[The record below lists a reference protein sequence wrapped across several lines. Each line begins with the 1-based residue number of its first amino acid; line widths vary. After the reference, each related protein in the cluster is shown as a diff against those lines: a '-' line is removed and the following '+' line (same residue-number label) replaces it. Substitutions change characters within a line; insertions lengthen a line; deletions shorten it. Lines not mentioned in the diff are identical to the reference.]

1 LRPIDSRLLCRLAAT
16 ALLPLALLASPLPA
30 HGAALPSGQS
40 PEELRRLAQQLGYTP
55 EQLRAAAQSQ
65 QTSGAL
71 PKSPPAASAPA
82 AEQALAPETASP
94 DTLNPA
100 PVPAKPDGPQ
110 PFGYEVFRY
119 SPTTF
124 EPLAYGP
131 VDQDYPIG
139 PGDELVLTLWGDA
152 QLALTATV
160 NREGAV
166 VLPDVGTIPVNG
178 LTLEG
183 ARSRIRAVLA
193 RIYSGLRPAGPGSTA
208 SFDLSL
214 GKLRSIQVFLLGEVV
229 KPGGYTVSSV
239 SRVLNALYVAGGAT
253 RSGSLRDVRVV
264 RGGQVVA
271 HVDLYRLLLAGD
283 AADETRLQNG
293 DVIFV
298 PPVGRRVN
306 VSGALRR
313 NGLFELKDGENLTAL
328 LQMAGGPLAD
338 ADLTRAQIT
347 RVVPPALRD
356 SLPGQDRLAL
366 DVSLA
371 AAAQGRDGDVPLFD
385 ADTLVAHSI
394 GQAQR
399 NTVTVSGSS
408 VLKPG
413 VYEYRPGL
421 RLRDLVGLAGGLKPE
436 AFLGRAQVTRTAAD
450 RTRSVLRVD
459 LSRALAG
466 DPRDDV
472 ALEPLDELS
481 VLSKWDIEQRGRVS
495 IHGLVRRPGEYEYLE
510 GMTLADLVF
519 RAGGLMEDA
528 YVLSAELARVVLRKQ
543 GTRIADTLSVPLERT
558 LSADSRA
565 SSFALERWDAVFVR
579 RDPQFREQV
588 FMNVKGEVRFPG
600 RYALTRRDERVADL
614 VKRAGGLTELA
625 YAPGAS
631 FSRTSADRPRL
642 DLPAAI
648 RDPQSPSKRE
658 PGDLRSPSNLEF
670 ESSDALTVRLGI
682 DLPAVLRDPRSPS
695 NLVLQANDVLTVPRY
710 QPTVA
715 IEGAVF
721 NPVTALYRAGAGVG
735 YYVMQA
741 NGFRQ
746 DADKGRT
753 VVVQANGSVQKG
765 GTPGPGSRVLV
776 PARPPS
782 EPKDRLKDLATLM
795 GVLASTATVFY
806 LIQMGSK

>member
-1 LRPIDSRLLCRLAAT
+1 MRVGPLFAAAAGLLLLAPLVFFPARAQGAERSPVEIERLA
-16 ALLPLALLASPLPA
+16 
-30 HGAALPSGQS
+30 
-40 PEELRRLAQQLGYTP
+40 RQLGYSP
-55 EQLRAAAQSQ
+55 EQLRATAQSR
-65 QTSGAL
+65 TAPDAL
-71 PKSPPAASAPA
+71 PQSPSAAPA
-82 AEQALAPETASP
+82 AATEKALAPESP
-94 DTLNPA
+94 RPDSPA
-100 PVPAKPDGPQ
+100 PAPAPAKADDPQ
-110 PFGYEVFRY
+110 PFGYDVFRY

-139 PGDELVLTLWGDA
+139 PGDELVLTMWGDA

-166 VLPDVGTIPVNG
+166 VLPDVGTVPVNG

-183 ARSRIRAVLA
+183 ARSRIRAVLS
-193 RIYSGLRPAGPGSTA
+193 RIYAGLRSTGAGSPISL
-208 SFDLSL
+208 DLSL

-253 RSGSLRDVRVV
+253 RPGSLRDVRVI

-271 HVDLYRLLLAGD
+271 HVDLYRLLLTGD

-298 PPVGRRVN
+298 PPVGRRVK
-306 VSGALRR
+306 VSGPLRR

-338 ADLTRAQIT
+338 ADLSRAQIT

-356 SLPGQDRLAL
+356 SLPGQDRLVL

-371 AAAQGRDGDVPLFD
+371 AAAQGHGGDVPLFD
-385 ADTLVAHSI
+385 ADALAAYSI
-394 GQAQR
+394 GQDQR
-399 NTVTVSGSS
+399 NTVTISGSS

-421 RLRDLVGLAGGLKPE
+421 RLRGLVALAGGLKPE
-436 AFLGRAQVTRTAAD
+436 AFLGRAQVTRTATD
-450 RTRSVLRVD
+450 RARSILRVD

-466 DPRDDV
+466 DPQDDIT
-472 ALEPLDELS
+472 LEPLDELA
-481 VLSKWDIEQRGRVS
+481 VLSKWDIEERGRVS
-495 IHGLVRRPGEYEYLE
+495 IDGLVRHPGQYEYLG

-519 RAGGLMEDA
+519 QAGGLTDDA
-528 YVLSAELARVVLRKQ
+528 LVLSAELARVDLRAQ
-543 GTRIADTLSVPLERT
+543 GGHIADTLRVPLERT

-579 RDPQFREQV
+579 RDPEYREQV
-588 FMNVKGEVRFPG
+588 FVSVDGEVRFPG
-600 RYALTRRDERVADL
+600 RYALTRRDERVGDL

-631 FSRTSADRPRL
+631 FSRTGAD
-642 DLPAAI
+642 
-648 RDPQSPSKRE
+648 
-658 PGDLRSPSNLEF
+658 
-670 ESSDALTVRLGI
+670 RLGI

-695 NLVLQANDVLTVPRY
+695 NLVLNVGDVLTVPRY

-735 YYVMQA
+735 YYVTQA
-741 NGFRQ
+741 NGYRR

-753 VVVQANGSVQKG
+753 VVVQTNGSVQRG
-765 GTPGPGSRVLV
+765 GTPGPGSRVVV
-776 PARPPS
+776 PAKPPGES
-782 EPKDRLKDLATLM
+782 KDRLKDLATLM
-795 GVLASTATVFY
+795 GVLASTATVVY

>member
-1 LRPIDSRLLCRLAAT
+1 MRPIDSRLLRRLAAT
-16 ALLPLALLASPLPA
+16 ALLPLVLLASPLPV

-65 QTSGAL
+65 EAPGAL
-71 PKSPPAASAPA
+71 AKSPPAVSAPA
-82 AEQALAPETASP
+82 AEQALAPETPRP
-94 DTLNPA
+94 DTLGPAPA
-100 PVPAKPDGPQ
+100 PVKPAGPQ

-131 VDQDYPIG
+131 VDQDYLIG
-139 PGDELVLTLWGDA
+139 PGDELVLTMWGDA

-183 ARSRIRAVLA
+183 ARSRVRAVLA
-193 RIYSGLRPAGPGSTA
+193 RIYSGLRPAGSGSTA
-208 SFDLSL
+208 MLDLSL

-229 KPGGYTVSSV
+229 KPGGYTISSV

-253 RSGSLRDVRVV
+253 RPGSLRDVRVI

-271 HVDLYRLLLAGD
+271 HVDLYRLLLTGD

-298 PPVGRRVN
+298 PPVGRRVK
-306 VSGALRR
+306 VSGPLRR

-328 LQMAGGPLAD
+328 LRMAGGPLAD
-338 ADLTRAQIT
+338 ADLSRAQIT
-347 RVVPPALRD
+347 RVVPPAMRD
-356 SLPGQDRLAL
+356 SLRGQDRLAL

-371 AAAQGRDGDVPLFD
+371 DAAAGRAGDVPLCD
-385 ADTLVAHSI
+385 ADELVAYSI
-394 GQAQR
+394 GQERR
-399 NTVTVSGSS
+399 NTVTILGSS
-408 VLKPG
+408 VFKPG

-421 RLRDLVGLAGGLKPE
+421 RLRDLVGLAGGLRPE
-436 AFLGRAQVTRTAAD
+436 AYLGRAQVTRTAAD
-450 RTRSVLRVD
+450 RTRSMLRVD

-466 DPRDDV
+466 DPQDDI
-472 ALEPLDELS
+472 ALAPLDELA
-481 VLSKWDIEQRGRVS
+481 VLSKWDIEERGRVT

-519 RAGGLMEDA
+519 KAGGLTDDA
-528 YVLSAELARVVLRKQ
+528 LALSAELARVVLQTQ
-543 GTRIADTLSVPLERT
+543 GVRIADTLRVPLERT

-565 SSFALERWDAVFVR
+565 SSFPLERWDAVFVR
-579 RDPQFREQV
+579 RDPDYREQV
-588 FMNVKGEVRFPG
+588 FVSVSGEVLFPG
-600 RYALTRRDERVADL
+600 RYALTRHDERVADL
-614 VKRAGGLTELA
+614 LKRAGGFTELA

-631 FSRTSADRPRL
+631 FSRTGG
-642 DLPAAI
+642 
-648 RDPQSPSKRE
+648 E
-658 PGDLRSPSNLEF
+658 
-670 ESSDALTVRLGI
+670 RLGI
-682 DLPAVLRDPRSPS
+682 DLPAVIRDSRSPS
-695 NLVLQANDVLTVPRY
+695 NLVLQANDVLTVPRF

-721 NPVTALYRAGAGVG
+721 NPVTALYHAGAGVG
-735 YYVMQA
+735 YYVTQA

-776 PARPPS
+776 PAKPPG
-782 EPKDRLKDLATLM
+782 EPKDRLKELATLM
-795 GVLASTATVFY
+795 GVLASTATVVY

>member
-1 LRPIDSRLLCRLAAT
+1 MRVGPLLAA
-16 ALLPLALLASPLPA
+16 AAMLLLAPLVFPA
-30 HGAALPSGQS
+30 RAQGAERS
-40 PEELRRLAQQLGYTP
+40 PEEIERLARQLGYSP
-55 EQLRAAAQSQ
+55 EQLRAATQSQ
-65 QTSGAL
+65 TAPDAL
-71 PKSPPAASAPA
+71 MKSPPAVPA
-82 AEQALAPETASP
+82 AATERALAPESP
-94 DTLNPA
+94 RPDSPGPA
-100 PVPAKPDGPQ
+100 PAPAKADGPQ
-110 PFGYEVFRY
+110 PFGYDVFRY

-139 PGDELVLTLWGDA
+139 PGDELVLTMWGDA
-152 QLALTATV
+152 QLALTSTV

-193 RIYSGLRPAGPGSTA
+193 RSYAGLRAPGPGA
-208 SFDLSL
+208 RISFDLSL

-229 KPGGYTVSSV
+229 RPGGYTVSSV

-253 RSGSLRDVRVV
+253 RTGSLREVRVI

-271 HVDLYRLLLAGD
+271 RVDLYRLLLTGD
-283 AADETRLQNG
+283 AGDETRLQNG

-298 PPVGRRVN
+298 PPVGRRVK
-306 VSGALRR
+306 VSGPLRR
-313 NGLFELKDGENLTAL
+313 NGLFELKPGENLTAL

-338 ADLTRAQIT
+338 ADLSRAQIN
-347 RVVPPALRD
+347 RVMPPALRD

-371 AAAQGRDGDVPLFD
+371 AAAEGRGGDAPLCD
-385 ADTLVAHSI
+385 ADELVAYSI
-394 GQAQR
+394 GQERR
-399 NTVTVSGSS
+399 NTVTIAGAS

-421 RLRDLVGLAGGLKPE
+421 RLRELVGLAGGLKPE
-436 AFLGRAQVTRTAAD
+436 AFLGRAQVTRTAGD
-450 RTRSVLRVD
+450 RTRSVLRVN
-459 LSRALAG
+459 LARALAG

-472 ALEPLDELS
+472 ALVPLDELA
-481 VLSKWDIEQRGRVS
+481 VLSKWDVEERGRVS
-495 IHGLVRRPGEYEYLE
+495 IHGLVRHPGEYEYLE

-519 RAGGLMEDA
+519 EAGGLTDDA
-528 YVLSAELARVVLRKQ
+528 LVLSAELARVDLHPQ
-543 GTRIADTLSVPLERT
+543 GVSIADTLRVPLERT

-588 FMNVKGEVRFPG
+588 FVSVDGEVRFPG

-614 VKRAGGLTELA
+614 VQRAGGPTEFA

-631 FSRTSADRPRL
+631 FSRTGA
-642 DLPAAI
+642 
-648 RDPQSPSKRE
+648 E
-658 PGDLRSPSNLEF
+658 H
-670 ESSDALTVRLGI
+670 LGI
-682 DLPAVLRDPRSPS
+682 DLPAVLRDPRSAS
-695 NLVLQANDVLTVPRY
+695 NLVLQSGDVLRVPRFA
-710 QPTVA
+710 PTVA

-735 YYVMQA
+735 YYLTQA
-741 NGFRQ
+741 NGLRQ
-746 DADKGRT
+746 DADRRRT
-753 VVVQANGSVQKG
+753 VVIQANGSVQRG

-776 PARPPS
+776 PARPQT
-782 EPKDRLKDLATLM
+782 EQKDRLKDFATLM
-795 GVLASTATVFY
+795 AILASAATTVY
-806 LIQMGSK
+806 LVHQGAK

>member
-1 LRPIDSRLLCRLAAT
+1 M
-16 ALLPLALLASPLPA
+16 
-30 HGAALPSGQS
+30 
-40 PEELRRLAQQLGYTP
+40 
-55 EQLRAAAQSQ
+55 
-65 QTSGAL
+65 
-71 PKSPPAASAPA
+71 
-82 AEQALAPETASP
+82 
-94 DTLNPA
+94 
-100 PVPAKPDGPQ
+100 
-110 PFGYEVFRY
+110 
-119 SPTTF
+119 
-124 EPLAYGP
+124 
-131 VDQDYPIG
+131 
-139 PGDELVLTLWGDA
+139 WGDA

-193 RIYSGLRPAGPGSTA
+193 RSYAGLRRPGPGSTI
-208 SFDLSL
+208 SLDISL

-253 RSGSLRDVRVV
+253 RPGSLRDVRVI
-264 RGGQVVA
+264 RGGQVAA
-271 HVDLYRLLLAGD
+271 HVDLYRLLLTGD

-298 PPVGRRVN
+298 PPVGRRVK
-306 VSGALRR
+306 VSGPLRR

-338 ADLTRAQIT
+338 ADLSRAQIT

-356 SLPGQDRLAL
+356 SLRGQDRLAL

-371 AAAQGRDGDVPLFD
+371 AAAQGRGGDLPLCD
-385 ADTLVAHSI
+385 ADELVAYSI
-394 GQAQR
+394 GQERR
-399 NTVTVSGSS
+399 NIVTISGSS

-436 AFLGRAQVTRTAAD
+436 AFLGRAQVTRTSTD

-459 LSRALAG
+459 LSRALVG
-466 DPRDDV
+466 DPLDDI

-481 VLSKWDIEQRGRVS
+481 VLSRWDIETRGRVS

-519 RAGGLMEDA
+519 QAGGLTDDA
-528 YVLSAELARVVLRKQ
+528 LALSAELARVVLHAQ
-543 GTRIADTLSVPLERT
+543 GVRIADTLRVPLERT

-565 SSFALERWDAVFVR
+565 SSFALDRWDAVFVR

-588 FMNVKGEVRFPG
+588 FVSVSGEVLFPG
-600 RYALTRRDERVADL
+600 SYALTRRDERIADL

-631 FSRTSADRPRL
+631 FSRTGA
-642 DLPAAI
+642 
-648 RDPQSPSKRE
+648 E
-658 PGDLRSPSNLEF
+658 
-670 ESSDALTVRLGI
+670 RLGI

-695 NLVLQANDVLTVPRY
+695 NLVLHASDVLTVPRY

-735 YYVMQA
+735 YYVTQA
-741 NGFRQ
+741 NGFRR

-753 VVVQANGSVQKG
+753 VVIQANGSVQKG

-776 PARPPS
+776 PAKPPT
-782 EPKDRLKDLATLM
+782 EQKDHLKDFATLLAI
-795 GVLASTATVFY
+795 LASAATTVY
-806 LIQMGSK
+806 LVSQGSK

>member
-1 LRPIDSRLLCRLAAT
+1 LKPIEPRLLRRLAA
-16 ALLPLALLASPLPA
+16 AAMLPLLLSASPLHA
-30 HGAALPSGQS
+30 QGAALPSGRS
-40 PEELRRLAQQLGYTP
+40 PEEIQRLARQFGYSP
-55 EQLRAAAQSQ
+55 EQLRAVARSQ
-65 QTSGAL
+65 EAPGAL
-71 PKSPPAASAPA
+71 PKSPSAVSSPAQ
-82 AEQALAPETASP
+82 EQALAPETPRP
-94 DTLNPA
+94 DTLSPA
-100 PVPAKPDGPQ
+100 PAPAKPDDPQ
-110 PFGYEVFRY
+110 PFGYDVFRY

-139 PGDELVLTLWGDA
+139 PGDELVLTMWGDA

-193 RIYSGLRPAGPGSTA
+193 RSYAGLRAAGPGSTL
-208 SFDLSL
+208 SLDLSL

-253 RSGSLRDVRVV
+253 RPGSLRDVRVI
-264 RGGQVVA
+264 RGGQVA
-271 HVDLYRLLLAGD
+271 ARVDLYRLLLTGD

-298 PPVGRRVN
+298 PPVGRRVK
-306 VSGALRR
+306 VSGPLRR
-313 NGLFELKDGENLTAL
+313 SGLFELKDGENLVAL
-328 LQMAGGPLAD
+328 LRMVGGPQAD
-338 ADLTRAQIT
+338 ADLSRAQIT
-347 RVVPPALRD
+347 RVVPPAMRD
-356 SLPGQDRLAL
+356 SLHGQDRLAL

-371 AAAQGRDGDVPLFD
+371 AAAQGSALDVLLFD
-385 ADTLVAHSI
+385 ADELVAHSI
-394 GQAQR
+394 GQERR
-399 NTVTVSGSS
+399 NTVTMSGLS

-413 VYEYRPGL
+413 LYEYRPGL
-421 RLRDLVGLAGGLKPE
+421 RVRDLVELAGGLKPE
-436 AFLGRAQVTRTAAD
+436 AFLGRAQVTRTATD

-481 VLSKWDIEQRGRVS
+481 VLSRWDIEERGQVS
-495 IHGLVRRPGEYEYLE
+495 IDGLVRHPGAYEYLE

-519 RAGGLMEDA
+519 QAGGLTDDA
-528 YVLSAELARVVLRKQ
+528 LALSAELARVVLRAQ
-543 GTRIADTLSVPLERT
+543 GVRIADTLRVPLERT

-579 RDPQFREQV
+579 RDPEYREQV
-588 FMNVKGEVRFPG
+588 FVSVDGEVRFPG
-600 RYALTRRDERVADL
+600 RYALMRRDERILDL
-614 VKRAGGLTELA
+614 VKRAGGLTEFA
-625 YAPGAS
+625 HAPAAS
-631 FSRTSADRPRL
+631 FSRSG
-642 DLPAAI
+642 AA
-648 RDPQSPSKRE
+648 
-658 PGDLRSPSNLEF
+658 
-670 ESSDALTVRLGI
+670 RLGI
-682 DLPAVLRDPRSPS
+682 DLPAVLRDARSPS
-695 NLVLQANDVLTVPRY
+695 NLVLESSDVLTVPRFA
-710 QPTVA
+710 PTVT

-721 NPVTALYRAGAGVG
+721 NPVTALYREGAGVG
-735 YYVMQA
+735 YYVTQA
-741 NGFRQ
+741 NGLRQ
-746 DADKGRT
+746 DADKRRT

-776 PARPPS
+776 PARPPT
-782 EPKDRLKDLATLM
+782 EQKDHLKDFATLM
-795 GVLASTATVFY
+795 SILASAATTVY
-806 LIQMGSK
+806 LVHQGSK